1 MSMVINQENLT
12 VVILA
17 GGRSQRMS
25 GKDKGLLNIDNNYII
40 KFLYKIALKYTNNIF
55 INANR
60 NMDIYS
66 DMGLTV
72 WKDCLDDFQGPLAGI
87 YTSLLNMKTDY
98 LLTLPCDGP
107 FINEEYFK
115 RMINFKN
122 QFDIR
127 SAHDGFRIQPVHAL
141 IKKNMLNSLKNY
153 LDQGNRK
160 IDKWY
165 NECELDEVCFADIKD
180 IFININNPEELLK
193 YKKRIKELINNE

>member
-1 MSMVINQENLT
+1 MINSKYINLYN
-12 VVILA
+12 
-17 GGRSQRMS
+17 R
-25 GKDKGLLNIDNNYII
+25 LLY
-40 KFLYKIALKYTNNIF
+40 LYALLLIPFFVHANG
-55 INANR
+55 NR

-141 IKKNMLNSLKNY
+141 IKKNMLSSLKNY

-180 IFININNPEELLK
+180 IFININNQEELLK
-193 YKKRIKELINNE
+193 YKKRIKEIINNE